1 MLRFRKSL
9 TSAVLAAT
17 LGVLAFAGCSERQTM
32 IAEYPHYA
40 TVEEAVAASDLIV
53 VGEVQKSHEEQ
64 TVDTSE
70 GAHEVG
76 PFTVTEILVS
86 ETLKGSAPDGD
97 EILVAQLGT
106 RRHVEENT
114 VLLSDL
120 SGQQVVLFLSDSTV
134 VLMPINAAVGVQ
146 ALSDQDE
153 LTSAASAAGN
163 IRTAAFNISLDRL
176 REVIA
181 DER

>member
-1 MLRFRKSL
+1 
-9 TSAVLAAT
+9 
-17 LGVLAFAGCSERQTM
+17 M

-53 VGEVQKSHEEQ
+53 VGEVQNSREEK
-64 TVDTSE
+64 TLDIPE

-76 PFTVTEILVS
+76 PFTVTEILVTD
-86 ETLKGSAPDGD
+86 TLKGSVPDGD
-97 EILVAQLGT
+97 EITVAQLGT

-120 SGQQVVLFLSDSTV
+120 SGRQVVLFLSDSTG
-134 VLMPINAAVGVQ
+134 VLMSINAAVGVQ

-153 LTSAASAAGN
+153 LTSVTSAGGN
-163 IRTAAFNISLDRL
+163 IRTAAFNISLGRL